1 MTPFIIVDLPN
12 SSSKA
17 AIVSTWQPGH
27 GINTGGDLRRAC
39 SPASGRG
46 GKIACVYFLNGVL
59 NDVSTSIMA
68 VDQHSGKPFKPVLC
82 VPPTVK
88 LDAQIAALVSAVD
101 AQPRLAGA
109 PAAAVIRFVYGRTWA
124 CKP

>member
-1 MTPFIIVDLPN
+1 MTPYIAVDLPT
-12 SSSKA
+12 SSSRL
-17 AIVSTWQPGH
+17 AIVSTWQPGR
-27 GINTGGDLRRAC
+27 GINTGADLRRAC
-39 SPASGRG
+39 APASGQG
-46 GKIACVYFLNGVL
+46 GKIPCVYFLNGVL

-68 VDQHSGKPFKPVLC
+68 ADQHSGKPFKPVIC
-82 VPPTVK
+82 IPPTVK

-101 AQPRLAGA
+101 AQPKMAPA